1 MAWKQVKLSAMKQVL
16 EGGKLVL
23 SRFRKQ
29 FYTMIS
35 TGDLKKGVTI
45 EFEGQLCN
53 ILDWQHVKIGR
64 GGAIVR
70 MKLRNIRSGAIFD
83 RTCDAGDKFKRIYL
97 DRSTASFQYQDGDQ
111 YHFMDTSTFD
121 DIVLSGEQLGEAKN
135 YLIDNLEL
143 DIMLYEGE
151 PISVDLPE
159 KVVLTVTY
167 TEPGFK
173 GDTATGGNKPA
184 TTETGLVVQVPLFI
198 TTGDRIRINTT
209 TGQYVERV

>member
-1 MAWKQVKLSAMKQVL
+1 
-16 EGGKLVL
+16 
-23 SRFRKQ
+23 
-29 FYTMIS
+29 MIS
-35 TGDLKKGVTI
+35 TGDLKKGLTI

-83 RTCDAGDKFKRIYL
+83 RTCDAGDKFKRVYL

-121 DIVLSGEQLGEAKN
+121 DIVLTGEQLGEAKN

-173 GDTATGGNKPA
+173 GDTATGGTKPA

>member
-1 MAWKQVKLSAMKQVL
+1 
-16 EGGKLVL
+16 
-23 SRFRKQ
+23 
-29 FYTMIS
+29 MIS
-35 TGDLKKGVTI
+35 TGDLKKGLTI

-83 RTCDAGDKFKRIYL
+83 RTCDAGDKFKRVYL
-97 DRSTASFQYQDGDQ
+97 DRSTATYQYQDGDQ

-121 DIVLSGEQLGEAKN
+121 DIVLTEEQLGEAKN
-135 YLIDNLEL
+135 YLIDDLEL

-173 GDTATGGNKPA
+173 GDTATGGTKPA

-198 TTGDRIRINTT
+198 STGDRIRVNTT

>member
-1 MAWKQVKLSAMKQVL
+1 
-16 EGGKLVL
+16 
-23 SRFRKQ
+23 
-29 FYTMIS
+29 MIS
-35 TGDLKKGVTI
+35 TGDLKKGLTI

-83 RTCDAGDKFKRIYL
+83 RTCDAGDKFKRVYL
-97 DRSTASFQYQDGDQ
+97 DRSTATFQYQDGDQ

-121 DIVLSGEQLGEAKN
+121 DIVLTGEQLGEAKN

-173 GDTATGGNKPA
+173 GDTATGGTKPA
-184 TTETGLVVQVPLFI
+184 TTETDLVVQVPLFI

-209 TGQYVERV
+209 SGQYVERV